1 MSNPYDFVPFE
12 NSNPKR
18 DYNICDMGLT
28 QGKLASVLYSGEIS
42 CTLSPETPLFI
53 HGANQQRQDGQPRG
67 FFQRNRQ
74 ICIPANSLKG
84 LIRSVAEVVSDSC
97 MSTLSDKYEMKD
109 INKHYQRYFKGSV
122 VASAQFKQAHAPIT
136 MDSTRVPEAYL
147 PCRSLDALC
156 LCCALFGMVERDEEN
171 RESSEDKRALA
182 GRLFFTDAISVS
194 AVPVSVEI
202 PARGRQ
208 IIPTSGAPHPFHKE
222 FYFASGKAK
231 GRKFYY
237 HHSNYQ
243 QTLSEYNKDAQ
254 ETITLQAR
262 KDKFTF
268 SIKFK
273 NLTKEELNVLI
284 YALEL
289 EPDMRH
295 HFGYGKP
302 YGLGSV
308 KITVD
313 KLKLMK
319 HSEDEGKRN
328 GPQRFL
334 SYSAQGTSW
343 FEELSVSDWKAKV
356 LGGQA
361 DADAWVREAWGK
373 RPNFAVAQKKLK
385 EILNWNKKKTL
396 NELKY
401 PPFSYFRN
409 KDRQAEQA
417 GNPPTRRR

>member
-1 MSNPYDFVPFE
+1 
-12 NSNPKR
+12 
-18 DYNICDMGLT
+18 
-28 QGKLASVLYSGEIS
+28 
-42 CTLSPETPLFI
+42 
-53 HGANQQRQDGQPRG
+53 
-67 FFQRNRQ
+67 
-74 ICIPANSLKG
+74 
-84 LIRSVAEVVSDSC
+84 
-97 MSTLSDKYEMKD
+97 
-109 INKHYQRYFKGSV
+109 
-122 VASAQFKQAHAPIT
+122 

-147 PCRSLDALC
+147 PCRSLDKLC

-171 RESSEDKRALA
+171 KEASVDKRALA
-182 GRLFFTDAISVS
+182 GRLFFTDAISVR
-194 AVPVSVEI
+194 AVPAPVEI
-202 PARGRQ
+202 PARGQRRQ

-222 FYFASGKAK
+222 FYFTSGKAK

-243 QTLSEYNKDAQ
+243 QTLSEYKRDAE

-262 KDKFTF
+262 KDKFIF

-273 NLTKEELNVLI
+273 NLATEELNVLI

-319 HSEDEGKRN
+319 HSKDEGKRN

-334 SYSAQGTSW
+334 SYSVQGTSW
-343 FEELSVSDWKAKV
+343 FEELSANDWKAKV
-356 LGGQA
+356 LGVQA
-361 DADAWVREAWGK
+361 TDANAWVRAAWGN
-373 RPNFAVAQKKLK
+373 RPNFAVAQQKLK
-385 EILNWNKKKTL
+385 KILNWDNKKPL

-401 PPFSYFRN
+401 PSFDYFRQRA
-409 KDRQAEQA
+409 RQAEQA
-417 GNPPTRRR
+417 GNPPMRRR